1 MKSYLWFSIKRRW
14 LSIGSIILL
23 GLSFSITSTLIWV
36 DQWLPHHEV
45 VSILWPSHLK
55 EHLEE
60 HESIQFVDEE
70 ADINVIY
77 EAPSHYVIE
86 PHTTNFPSETLV
98 SMIKYA
104 HQRYMLDTFSLE
116 NQVKIV
122 MMLEPQIEQENVSS
136 SLLSIIVISFLY
148 FTLLGFISNLSTDVL
163 SEKHSQALMMILS
176 TMSKKRYFNMKLL
189 QSLINITFQIG
200 LVMLGTVSAIGI
212 RSSFDEGSKLLRY
225 IYEQGWINHHFDSI
239 NSIIQLFFK
248 EASMSMSL
256 VFSGLSFFIGLL
268 TCMLILLWF
277 SLKATKSEEL
287 AMIQTPFYILIVI
300 MYYASLWISEMQGL
314 NQSLGSILLHVPIL
328 SMIFHPL
335 QLSMYT
341 IPWWNSLLSII
352 VGSFF
357 LYWIYLRSYRSFY
370 RQNL

>member
-23 GLSFSITSTLIWV
+23 GLSFSITSALIWV

-45 VSILWPSHLK
+45 VSIQWPSHLK

-86 PHTTNFPSETLV
+86 PHTTNFPSDTLV

-104 HQRYMLDTFSLE
+104 HQRYVLDTFSLE

-122 MMLEPQIEQENVSS
+122 MMLEPSIEQESISS
-136 SLLSIIVISFLY
+136 SLLSIVVISFLY

-176 TMSKKRYFNMKLL
+176 TMNKKRYFNMKLL
-189 QSLINITFQIG
+189 QSFINIVFQIG
-200 LVMLGTVSAIGI
+200 LVMIGLVSAIGI
-212 RSSFDEGSKLLRY
+212 RVSFDEGRQLLRY
-225 IYEQGWINHHFDSI
+225 VYEQGWLNHHFDTI

-248 EASMSMSL
+248 ETSMSL
-256 VFSGLSFFIGLL
+256 SLLFSGLSFFIGLL
-268 TCMLILLWF
+268 TCMLILLWL
-277 SLKATKSEEL
+277 SMKATKSEEL

-341 IPWWNSLLSII
+341 IPWWNSLTSIL
-352 VGSFF
+352 VGTGF

>member
-1 MKSYLWFSIKRRW
+1 MRAYLWFSIKRRW
-14 LSIGSIILL
+14 LSIGSLILF
-23 GLSFSITSTLIWV
+23 GLSFSITTALFWV
-36 DQWLPHHEV
+36 DQWLPHNDV
-45 VSILWPSHLK
+45 ISIQWPSHLK
-55 EHLEE
+55 EHLEQ
-60 HESIQFVDEE
+60 HESIRYVDEDG
-70 ADINVIY
+70 DIKIIY
-77 EAPSHYVIE
+77 EAPSHYVIQ
-86 PHTTNFPSETLV
+86 PHKTNYPSDTLV

-189 QSLINITFQIG
+189 QSFINIVFQIG
-200 LVMLGTVSAIGI
+200 LVMIGLVSAIGI
-212 RSSFDEGSKLLRY
+212 RVSFDEGRQLLRY
-225 IYEQGWINHHFDSI
+225 VYEQGWLNHHFDTI

-248 EASMSMSL
+248 EASMSLSL
-256 VFSGLSFFIGLL
+256 LFSGLSFFIGLL

-335 QLSMYT
+335 QLSMYA
-341 IPWWNSLLSII
+341 IPWWSSLVSIV
-352 VGSFF
+352 VGSSF